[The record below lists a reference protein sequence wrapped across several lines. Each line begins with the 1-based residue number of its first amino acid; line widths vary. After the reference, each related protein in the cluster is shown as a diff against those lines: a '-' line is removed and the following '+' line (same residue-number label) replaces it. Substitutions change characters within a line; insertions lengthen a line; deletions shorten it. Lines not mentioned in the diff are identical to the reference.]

1 MPMKSQT
8 LMDEE
13 MHRFRILLTAAVDG
27 ELTPEDEREFNRL
40 LSGSADCQRE
50 WEEYGKLKEATMQL
64 KFTQPSEE
72 VWDRYWLN
80 VYNRI
85 ERGLGWILTSIGAM
99 IVLFYAAFKAVE
111 SIIADPKLE
120 WYLKAGILAVVGGLV
135 ILLVSVVRE
144 KLMTRKTDKY
154 KEILR

>member
-1 MPMKSQT
+1 ML
-8 LMDEE
+8 LM
-13 MHRFRILLTAAVDG
+13 AAVDG
-27 ELTPEDEREFNRL
+27 ELSTEEQREFKKFV
-40 LSGSADCQRE
+40 SISSDCQRE
-50 WEEYGKLKEATMQL
+50 WEEYKKLKEATMQL

-85 ERGLGWILTSIGAM
+85 ERGIGWILTSIGAM
-99 IVLFYAAFKAVE
+99 IVLFYGAFKAVE
-111 SIIADPKLE
+111 SIIADAQLE
-120 WYLKAGILAVVGGLV
+120 WFVKAGILAALGGLV

-154 KEILR
+154 KEIQR

>member
-1 MPMKSQT
+1 MKSQHLT
-8 LMDEE
+8 DEE
-13 MHRFRILLTAAVDG
+13 MNRFRMLLMAAVDG
-27 ELTPEDEREFNRL
+27 ELSAEDEREFKKF
-40 LSGSADCQRE
+40 LSISPDCQRE
-50 WEEYGKLKEATMQL
+50 WEEYRKLKEATMQL

-99 IVLFYAAFKAVE
+99 IVLFYGAFKAVK

-120 WYLKAGILAVVGGLV
+120 WFMKAGILAVLGGLV
-135 ILLVSVVRE
+135 ILLISVLRE

-154 KEILR
+154 KEIQR